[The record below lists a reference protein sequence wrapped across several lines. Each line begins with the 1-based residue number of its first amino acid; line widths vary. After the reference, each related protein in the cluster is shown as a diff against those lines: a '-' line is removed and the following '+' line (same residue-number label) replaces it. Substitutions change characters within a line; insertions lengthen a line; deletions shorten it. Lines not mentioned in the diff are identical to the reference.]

1 MFTPH
6 NMVRAKTTSRHE
18 SEGAIMF
25 CSHCGASLRSGVKFC
40 PQCGTLVAR
49 PKPAAPATNTTAS
62 MPAAI
67 NEPTATMPQPA
78 EARTE
83 AIEIPATEPTPT
95 AATPATPAQD
105 ASDTVAS
112 SPLSNAQPAA
122 AQPEVPQPTVM
133 TQPAMPQP
141 DMPQFSAPQAS
152 TPASPSQPS
161 ATPTQPSLQ
170 QPPTVVPPTTVPPT
184 VVPPTATAPNPVV
197 QKLMSPNSIRAMA
210 ASTGI
215 GIGAAIAVALLS
227 SILLMIAGSSALRQL
242 SYALSMLG
250 SGNSGASAVGPNFFQ
265 WAVFILIMG
274 VSGSFS
280 VSSTVSGASID
291 QLGISSYLW
300 FPINLSGL
308 ALVLGAAFGAHLL
321 ARRRIAGT
329 KWSRIASAAIVGFV
343 TSLIYLLLGAMFKL
357 PASASLLDTTG
368 RAVLHGTSLRTFAMA
383 FLLSALGA
391 AAGFTLADL
400 LPDES
405 NPLQATWTWLHRA
418 HGFVRTCAESMMVYA
433 VVFTV
438 LSVIGF
444 AAWSIHMQA
453 AQLLLLLPLLLPA
466 LPLTLFTLS
475 SFAVLEMTAND
486 QAYRTLSLFNIT
498 STVDFGWILWLC
510 FAAFLISTFYIVLR
524 ASTRAMYDRT
534 DATWNASW
542 KAPLCVGLFWLVG
555 EYLFVNLS
563 GGFNTGTVGRL
574 LGGSEDNSSFSLAPQ
589 PWYFLVAALW
599 AFGIEVIALTI
610 GSTLVSSLVGSVPG
624 LWRFLVAGTVQ
635 ASPAAT
641 PEASPTTTPAPVM
654 QAPTL
659 QGSFPQTMPQAM
671 PQTMPQTTNGQ
682 SAMNAGT
689 PVTMPAPPA
698 MTQPAD
704 PAQRRR
710 VITITAIVGACILL
724 GIVYGVVNS
733 TVFSAKSVANSY
745 LSSIAAGR
753 FSEAT
758 NLADPHLNGNKAALL
773 TDKAAGGANTTI
785 YNQRI
790 TSSARQPDGS
800 TQLGISY
807 MLGTRTYT
815 STLTMTPSGS
825 KFLLFRNWHIN
836 TPLLTTMSLQ
846 VPQAAGTVNI
856 NGVPVSVKGAA
867 SHSGND
873 NSSSTDESDATLEL
887 NAYPGVYT
895 AKLAQSDYLTASPVV
910 ITNANGI
917 SSESASQS
925 LDVRPTHKLTT
936 AIQDA
941 VRKKLD
947 TCAASTSANPQ
958 GCPFSNSG
966 YSSFSTS
973 MSDDY
978 RNFAWSIASYPTVQN
993 VDVSA
998 KSFETTSGN
1007 AKVTYDEKSGDDWSP
1022 ESDSNSFTVNG
1033 TFSIVNNQ
1041 VKVTFSDESTG
1052 LGY

>member
-112 SPLSNAQPAA
+112 SPLSNAQPAE
-122 AQPEVPQPTVM
+122 AQPEVPQPT
-133 TQPAMPQP
+133 AMPQP
-141 DMPQFSAPQAS
+141 DMPQFSAPQES

-329 KWSRIASAAIVGFV
+329 KWSRIAGAAIVGFV

-418 HGFVRTCAESMMVYA
+418 RGFVRTCAESMMVYA

-659 QGSFPQTMPQAM
+659 QGSFLQTMPQAM

-846 VPQAAGTVNI
+846 VPRAAGTVNI

-867 SHSGND
+867 GHSGND

-958 GCPFSNSG
+958 GCPFTNSG

-998 KSFETTSGN
+998 KSFETTSGD

>member
-1 MFTPH
+1 
-6 NMVRAKTTSRHE
+6 
-18 SEGAIMF
+18 
-25 CSHCGASLRSGVKFC
+25 
-40 PQCGTLVAR
+40 
-49 PKPAAPATNTTAS
+49 
-62 MPAAI
+62 
-67 NEPTATMPQPA
+67 
-78 EARTE
+78 
-83 AIEIPATEPTPT
+83 
-95 AATPATPAQD
+95 
-105 ASDTVAS
+105 
-112 SPLSNAQPAA
+112 
-122 AQPEVPQPTVM
+122 
-133 TQPAMPQP
+133 
-141 DMPQFSAPQAS
+141 
-152 TPASPSQPS
+152 
-161 ATPTQPSLQ
+161 
-170 QPPTVVPPTTVPPT
+170 
-184 VVPPTATAPNPVV
+184 
-197 QKLMSPNSIRAMA
+197 MA

-641 PEASPTTTPAPVM
+641 PEASPTTTPA
-654 QAPTL
+654 
-659 QGSFPQTMPQAM
+659 
-671 PQTMPQTTNGQ
+671 
-682 SAMNAGT
+682 
-689 PVTMPAPPA
+689 
-698 MTQPAD
+698 
-704 PAQRRR
+704 
-710 VITITAIVGACILL
+710 
-724 GIVYGVVNS
+724 
-733 TVFSAKSVANSY
+733 
-745 LSSIAAGR
+745 
-753 FSEAT
+753 
-758 NLADPHLNGNKAALL
+758 
-773 TDKAAGGANTTI
+773 
-785 YNQRI
+785 
-790 TSSARQPDGS
+790 
-800 TQLGISY
+800 
-807 MLGTRTYT
+807 
-815 STLTMTPSGS
+815 
-825 KFLLFRNWHIN
+825 
-836 TPLLTTMSLQ
+836 
-846 VPQAAGTVNI
+846 
-856 NGVPVSVKGAA
+856 
-867 SHSGND
+867 
-873 NSSSTDESDATLEL
+873 
-887 NAYPGVYT
+887 
-895 AKLAQSDYLTASPVV
+895 
-910 ITNANGI
+910 
-917 SSESASQS
+917 
-925 LDVRPTHKLTT
+925 
-936 AIQDA
+936 
-941 VRKKLD
+941 
-947 TCAASTSANPQ
+947 
-958 GCPFSNSG
+958 
-966 YSSFSTS
+966 
-973 MSDDY
+973 
-978 RNFAWSIASYPTVQN
+978 
-993 VDVSA
+993 
-998 KSFETTSGN
+998 
-1007 AKVTYDEKSGDDWSP
+1007 
-1022 ESDSNSFTVNG
+1022 
-1033 TFSIVNNQ
+1033 
-1041 VKVTFSDESTG
+1041 
-1052 LGY
+1052 

>member
-1 MFTPH
+1 
-6 NMVRAKTTSRHE
+6 
-18 SEGAIMF
+18 
-25 CSHCGASLRSGVKFC
+25 
-40 PQCGTLVAR
+40 
-49 PKPAAPATNTTAS
+49 
-62 MPAAI
+62 
-67 NEPTATMPQPA
+67 
-78 EARTE
+78 
-83 AIEIPATEPTPT
+83 
-95 AATPATPAQD
+95 
-105 ASDTVAS
+105 
-112 SPLSNAQPAA
+112 
-122 AQPEVPQPTVM
+122 
-133 TQPAMPQP
+133 
-141 DMPQFSAPQAS
+141 
-152 TPASPSQPS
+152 
-161 ATPTQPSLQ
+161 
-170 QPPTVVPPTTVPPT
+170 
-184 VVPPTATAPNPVV
+184 
-197 QKLMSPNSIRAMA
+197 
-210 ASTGI
+210 
-215 GIGAAIAVALLS
+215 
-227 SILLMIAGSSALRQL
+227 
-242 SYALSMLG
+242 
-250 SGNSGASAVGPNFFQ
+250 
-265 WAVFILIMG
+265 
-274 VSGSFS
+274 
-280 VSSTVSGASID
+280 
-291 QLGISSYLW
+291 
-300 FPINLSGL
+300 
-308 ALVLGAAFGAHLL
+308 
-321 ARRRIAGT
+321 
-329 KWSRIASAAIVGFV
+329 
-343 TSLIYLLLGAMFKL
+343 
-357 PASASLLDTTG
+357 
-368 RAVLHGTSLRTFAMA
+368 
-383 FLLSALGA
+383 
-391 AAGFTLADL
+391 
-400 LPDES
+400 
-405 NPLQATWTWLHRA
+405 
-418 HGFVRTCAESMMVYA
+418 
-433 VVFTV
+433 
-438 LSVIGF
+438 
-444 AAWSIHMQA
+444 
-453 AQLLLLLPLLLPA
+453 
-466 LPLTLFTLS
+466 
-475 SFAVLEMTAND
+475 
-486 QAYRTLSLFNIT
+486 
-498 STVDFGWILWLC
+498 
-510 FAAFLISTFYIVLR
+510 
-524 ASTRAMYDRT
+524 
-534 DATWNASW
+534 
-542 KAPLCVGLFWLVG
+542 
-555 EYLFVNLS
+555 
-563 GGFNTGTVGRL
+563 
-574 LGGSEDNSSFSLAPQ
+574 
-589 PWYFLVAALW
+589 
-599 AFGIEVIALTI
+599 
-610 GSTLVSSLVGSVPG
+610 
-624 LWRFLVAGTVQ
+624 
-635 ASPAAT
+635 
-641 PEASPTTTPAPVM
+641 M

-825 KFLLFRNWHIN
+825 KFLLFHNWHIN

-873 NSSSTDESDATLEL
+873 NSSSTDESDTTLEL